1 MSKSKHIDVWA
12 KGLTDYLLGTV
23 QPVDPQREWVNGIH
37 VVCGVVK
44 FDVHMP
50 RFNEL
55 KFHFIPFVDVE
66 NQGLNRFQDGSVTY
80 VADTEGTVKV
90 FTLNRNDV
98 AKKKVQTITLDGWA
112 NHHVILLRIASN
124 SSSLV
129 ISPPKLVVVS
139 PKKSERIPLLSGNI
153 RRDVINKRPSTPD
166 VERETQRLK
175 HEIDMLNVSN
185 RDFIA
190 GLRVTTAEADKYKK
204 QAEMWRKRA
213 EDTVIELEMEKTT
226 VQSLTEQLAA
236 AEASAKAAADT
247 TTSHAKKVFDAASQI
262 AEMEDKLEDATAAAE
277 KNHEALIKA
286 EAAHSVAIESLTKSM
301 HVKITGLTNLL
312 EATKA
317 SESEATKT
325 DQEDIQKLEKK
336 LEEQSHGLEMLEDE
350 VANYK
355 AQFSNVEHEHNDTIA
370 KLTSELNTLKATNT
384 EQTSQDPKGSGGNK
398 DTEDQAVSALQDEL
412 EEHTRGFE
420 VLEDEVANY
429 KAQIGLIE
437 QQHSDEIAT
446 FHTEHKAV
454 EKALQVQIDE
464 HHQSFANL
472 EGELATYKAKFVE
485 VENAHEDALKKLTEV
500 VMKSEESHTKVEH
513 EHEHAIEELTA
524 AVKSS
529 NAIKEQEQKL
539 AALATKLETTEAE
552 AAELRMKVEEK
563 ETATTSIENQLEE
576 TKQQLAAANAEKE
589 STSSSSEEQSQ
600 KVSDLSAKLATT
612 EAEAAELTTKLQEEH
627 TAKAELETKLETVTA
642 EAAKN
647 AEYMPMWREKFEE
660 LKAVQAKLE
669 EMESEK
675 TQEETKAL
683 ASKTEL
689 ETKLAAATAEATKNA
704 EDVAL
709 WREKFEQLK
718 ALEGELEQAQSE
730 KAQLESNASSST
742 SELEAKLE
750 EEKKQRE
757 AIEAEHHEMEEL
769 VQAMQD
775 KSEKTDDEIEN
786 LKAEIEKMKTEA
798 EEELQKSSASSAEN
812 TASLQSQVELLTI
825 EKQKLEEDLNEKSK
839 AEISTPATATA
850 VLPLDDANLEAN
862 LVQLR
867 GKVTEMESALSIDPA
882 QAQERLSKLSEGDL
896 ANAEVDGALATILAN
911 LVQRIGAF
919 ETLEENHQTKRSDTP
934 EAPAT
939 TNGNKHDEKEEEEE
953 EDEEEPED
961 EDEPDVSEAEPNDDD
976 EDEDFY

>member
-627 TAKAELETKLETVTA
+627 TTKI
-642 EAAKN
+642 
-647 AEYMPMWREKFEE
+647 
-660 LKAVQAKLE
+660 
-669 EMESEK
+669 
-675 TQEETKAL
+675 
-683 ASKTEL
+683 
-689 ETKLAAATAEATKNA
+689 
-704 EDVAL
+704 
-709 WREKFEQLK
+709 
-718 ALEGELEQAQSE
+718 
-730 KAQLESNASSST
+730 
-742 SELEAKLE
+742 ELEAKLE

>member
-589 STSSSSEEQSQ
+589 SVSSSSEE
-600 KVSDLSAKLATT
+600 KVTDLSEKLVTT
-612 EAEAAELTTKLQEEH
+612 EAEAAELR
-627 TAKAELETKLETVTA
+627 AKAEEQDTVHA
-642 EAAKN
+642 
-647 AEYMPMWREKFEE
+647 
-660 LKAVQAKLE
+660 
-669 EMESEK
+669 
-675 TQEETKAL
+675 
-683 ASKTEL
+683 EL